1 MTMEEGL
8 NVIAYTNASTSAVV
22 IAHYH
27 PPSTKLP
34 TEWTDAFGVRVAAP
48 ADLSEWIAGE

>member
-8 NVIAYTNASTSAVV
+8 NVIPYTNASTSAVV

-34 TEWTDAFGVRVAAP
+34 TEWTDAFGVRVEAP

>member
-1 MTMEEGL
+1 MEEGL
-8 NVIAYTNASTSAVV
+8 NVIAYTNAATNAVV

-34 TEWTDAFGVRVAAP
+34 TEWTDIFGARVSAP
-48 ADLSEWIAGE
+48 ADLENWIAGT